1 MEQFT
6 HQVGHHPVILPQHPL
21 PYPSTQF
28 YPFKS
33 MFSTFESNSVWCHA
47 LPRKWN
53 LNETHAE
60 ATGARTVMY
69 SAPQYRF
76 FLFSNQMIMNWK
88 KAGAR
93 GCRASPGR
101 RRTTNIGSGEG
112 ETDLPML
119 VLEDD
124 WWSGSCLQEK
134 QPGSKKVAGRTAGE
148 IHTTSYLSFL
158 ALVSKGS
165 PPGKKMFSFGHCPKR
180 GGGPCPNF
188 LASFT
193 M

>member
-88 KAGAR
+88 KSRGAGVP
-93 GCRASPGR
+93 SKPGEKKDDKYWER
-101 RRTTNIGSGEG
+101 RRW
-112 ETDLPML
+112 
-119 VLEDD
+119 EDWCAD
-124 WWSGSCLQEK
+124 AGFWVVFWWSADLDRVCRKNNLAA
-134 QPGSKKVAGRTAGE
+134 KKSRDARRVRFT
-148 IHTTSYLSFL
+148 
-158 ALVSKGS
+158 
-165 PPGKKMFSFGHCPKR
+165 PPHICHFW
-180 GGGPCPNF
+180 
-188 LASFT
+188 L
-193 M
+193 